1 MDNTALLLSRVDLAQ
16 VARKGLQLPEG
27 ADVTVSEVT
36 RWANLNYVFR
46 VTAQGDSMYLK
57 VVTDTPKL
65 MKINLPKERIFF
77 EAEAIRKFRELCGSG
92 VVVPEV
98 LFVDREA
105 YALGMSDVGGGRRVL
120 MEVIDD
126 RYSLLTAQAD
136 ALGTALGKVHSS
148 SRGSAPFRPEQFERI
163 LQNVVVGGLLAP
175 GAKALFEEH
184 WPAIAGQMLANRE
197 CVIHG
202 DLWAK
207 NLLVSDRAAPAIVDF
222 EGCSIGDPAFDI
234 GTLLAVAAIP
244 ALNNPALI
252 DSCIEFTESLIAA
265 YSRAAKDNLWARDGL
280 WPATVCARAYLY
292 AGTFLAARG
301 FGPFAY
307 AMSDEARRRLA
318 ALARSLSVE
327 APTDLRQYC
336 DRLIEHCPVEETAL

>member
-1 MDNTALLLSRVDLAQ
+1 MDDTALLLSQVDLAQ
-16 VARKGLQLPEG
+16 VARKGLQLPEH
-27 ADVTVSEVT
+27 ASITVSEVT
-36 RWANLNYVFR
+36 RWANLNYVFK
-46 VTAQGDSMYLK
+46 VTADGFSMYLK
-57 VVTDTPKL
+57 VVMDTPKL

-77 EAEAIRKFRELCGSG
+77 EAEAIRKFRELCGST

-98 LFVDREA
+98 FFIDREA

-126 RYSLLTAQAD
+126 QYSLLVAQAIP
-136 ALGTALGKVHSS
+136 LGTALGKVHSS

-175 GAKALFEEH
+175 GAKVLFEDH
-184 WPAIAGQMLANRE
+184 WPAIAGQMMANRE
-197 CVIHG
+197 CIIHG

-207 NLLVSDRAAPAIVDF
+207 NLLVSDRAAPSIVDF
-222 EGCSIGDPAFDI
+222 EGCAIGDPAFDI

-244 ALNNPALI
+244 ALQNPALME
-252 DSCIEFTESLIAA
+252 SCIEFTETLIAA
-265 YSRAAKDNLWARDGL
+265 YSKAAKDNLWAKDSL
-280 WPATVCARAYLY
+280 WASTVCARAYLY

-307 AMSDEARRRLA
+307 PLSDGARERLA
-318 ALARSLSVE
+318 GLARSLSIQP
-327 APTDLRQYC
+327 PTDLKAYC
-336 DRLIEHCPVEETAL
+336 DRLVEHCPVAEPAM